1 MSASTTAAGAPAL
14 KVAAVRVVSGVAVA
28 ALVAGVAVLGARLP
42 SPATDE
48 VTVPGALVDVPFS
61 PTRLVCAAPLVLP
74 QERDA
79 DDAFDP
85 VPVAPLTSLVA
96 AVTSSGGGTVTD
108 LAGGVVVERLGAG
121 ATATTRRWVTDALVV
136 QAEPTDDPA
145 TVAAATSSYVTA
157 GDLRGLAAASCQAP
171 TTDAWL
177 VGGSTELGATALLV
191 LQNAGSTAAV
201 VHLDVY
207 GATGPVDLATEQ
219 YLVAPGA
226 ERVVVLGGLAPEERR
241 VAVHVTA
248 SGGRVTAHVQDS
260 TLDGFTPTGTD
271 LVVASAAPSR
281 RQVVPGVVLLATDVD
296 DPDAGV
302 LRLLAPGTAA
312 TTARVRLLGPDGVE
326 DLPGAGELRLDPG
339 VVTDVPLGGLPAG
352 AYTLVVE
359 ADRAVV
365 ASAMLARPG
374 DPTAQDPDV
383 PTRERAWVPSVAPA
397 DAAAATDT
405 QVVAVPDRAT
415 GTLVLGAVATSGAL
429 DGDGTATAQVRVLGA
444 DGEPVARERVEL
456 ELGRTAAWDLTDL
469 VPAGTRVRGVQV
481 VPDDGAWLAGA
492 LVAQADRP
500 DGTLLSVLVPVPGD
514 LVAGATEVRED
525 PRLGTR

>member
-1 MSASTTAAGAPAL
+1 MGARVTA
-14 KVAAVRVVSGVAVA
+14 VTAVRLVSGAAVA
-28 ALVAGVAVLGARLP
+28 ALVAGVAVLGSGLP

-61 PTRLVCAAPLVLP
+61 PTRLVCAGPLVLP

-79 DDAFDP
+79 GDAFDP
-85 VPVAPLTSLVA
+85 VPVTPLTSLVA
-96 AVTSSGGGTVTD
+96 VATSSGGGAVTD
-108 LAGGVVVERLGAG
+108 LGGGVVAERFGAG
-121 ATATTRRWVTDALVV
+121 ASSTTSRWVTEPLVV

-145 TVAAATSSYVTA
+145 SVAAATSAYVTA

-177 VGGSTELGATALLV
+177 LGGSTELGATALLV

-207 GATGPVDLATEQ
+207 GATGPVDLDTEQ

-226 ERVVVLGGLAPEERR
+226 ERVVVLGGLAPQERR

-248 SGGRVTAHVQDS
+248 TGGRVTAHVQDS

-271 LVVASAAPSR
+271 LVVASAPPSR
-281 RQVVPGVVLLATDVD
+281 RQVVPGVAVLATEVD
-296 DPDAGV
+296 DPDAGAV
-302 LRLLAPGTAA
+302 RLLAPGGGT

-326 DLPGAGELRLDPG
+326 DLPGAGELVLEPG

-374 DPTAQDPDV
+374 APTQQDPDV
-383 PTRERAWVPSVAPA
+383 ATRERAWVPSVPAP
-397 DAAAATDT
+397 DAAAATDA

-415 GTLVLGAVATSGAL
+415 GTLVLGAVARSGAL
-429 DGDGTATAQVRVLGA
+429 DADGTATAEVRVLGP
-444 DGEPVARERVEL
+444 DGEPVVRERVEL
-456 ELGRTAAWDLTDL
+456 ALGRTAAWDLTQL

-481 VPDDGAWLAGA
+481 VPDGGAWLAGG
-492 LVAQADRP
+492 LVAQVDRP
-500 DGTLLSVLVPVPGD
+500 DGTLLSVLVPVPAD
-514 LVAGATEVRED
+514 LVSGATEVRED